1 MPTLKLEICQKWM
14 KNYDRK
20 SKKEKIESFFFF
32 FFFFF
37 YNNIVHKERKTN

>member
-32 FFFFF
+32 L
-37 YNNIVHKERKTN
+37 YNKIVHKESKTN

>member
-32 FFFFF
+32 FFFFL
-37 YNNIVHKERKTN
+37 YKKNLNKETKKK